1 MNKKNCVLLVLD
13 KKFLESSVQK
23 LNFEVVDLAAIF
35 MDGGAKTFQVG
46 EKNFPVISFANLYQQ
61 VKNYKNFLWL
71 VDGFTNGI
79 EDFRKVKKFLMTFD
93 ISEKN
98 IINLEVTEKISPAW
112 LANFYHVKENGADF
126 FATGNEFMRD
136 NLNLKFIPHE
146 NGVNLADINQNL
158 QQSYLTAKNIFETVG
173 RGKIKFVL
181 IGLSPDLFF
190 AEESEEVFDF
200 NYLPIL
206 SKNDGQADLNFDG
219 TRKNLAFFSKT
230 ISTWEE
236 KNFPENTAEKNVAIL
251 HEYIKLCRENG
262 AEPVGV
268 IFPVAPAMK
277 KTFDQNTL
285 KKFLQIIYNFAN
297 TENFICVDLLD
308 VNFDYDCFSSMTKL
322 NSKGQMLANARL
334 SAILYKMNLVAVDG
348 FCSMTYD
355 YLSSL
360 AQFMQKDDYNLLA
373 EKIFAVT
380 AKKIS
385 RKDKIKLG
393 FVIIDSSQWSGDD
406 LYNHFAKDSHFETTI
421 FNCLRADKVRNEL
434 VVKDFWRGVEQF
446 KERGL
451 NIVAVD
457 KPNDEKLPAQ
467 DVLFFLTPYEF
478 VIPKSFRFNKLSLN
492 TLVIHIPY
500 SFSISVRTE
509 AFYNKAMFTIAWKMF
524 LSSKIGLDV
533 YRANNNMGLPRAV
546 FSGYPRMDIFYS
558 RNANFHF
565 DWKMAQPNAKKIIYA
580 PHWSI
585 NSVTKYATFQWN
597 YKFMYEFAKNHPEI
611 SWVVKP
617 HQALF
622 FSSVRA
628 KLFSSTKEYEEY
640 LQMWDD
646 LPNAQ
651 VYTGGYYQGLFATS
665 DGMIHDSG
673 SFIAEYQFV
682 NKPMIFLTRAG
693 EKFNALGEEILKA
706 SYLVDGKNFDAIA
719 ETIQKVFI
727 EGKDDK
733 APLRKDVYMKYL
745 NYPGY
750 TGMLASNFIYKSIAD
765 PLKKEEN

>member
-1 MNKKNCVLLVLD
+1 MDKKNCVLLVLD

-46 EKNFPVISFANLYQQ
+46 EKKFPVISFANLYQQ

-71 VDGFTNGI
+71 VDGT
-79 EDFRKVKKFLMTFD
+79 EDFRRVKNFLMTLD

-98 IINLEVTEKISPAW
+98 IINLEVTKKISPTW
-112 LANFYHVKENGADF
+112 LANFHHVKENGADF
-126 FATGNEFMRD
+126 FATGNEIMRD

-190 AEESEEVFDF
+190 TEESEEIFDF

-206 SKNDGQADLNFDG
+206 SRNNGQVDLNFDG
-219 TRKNLAFFSKT
+219 TRKNLAFSAKA
-230 ISTWEE
+230 ILDWEE
-236 KNFPENTAEKNVAIL
+236 KNFPENANEKNIAIL
-251 HEYIKLCRENG
+251 HEYIRLCRANG

-277 KTFDQNTL
+277 KTFDQDTL

-297 TENFICVDLLD
+297 SENFICVDLFN

-334 SAILYKMNLVAVDG
+334 AMILYKMNLVAAGG
-348 FCSMTYD
+348 FCKMNYEYFRKMSFF
-355 YLSSL
+355 LP
-360 AQFMQKDDYNLLA
+360 KDEYHALMD
-373 EKIFAVT
+373 KIFKVSIQ
-380 AKKIS
+380 KICL
-385 RKDKIKLG
+385 KDKIKVG
-393 FVIIDSSQWSGDD
+393 FVVRGAAEWCGDD
-406 LYNHFAKDSHFETTI
+406 LYNLFASNERFEPSIFLCPQKKDW
-421 FNCLRADKVRNEL
+421 NENE
-434 VVKDFWRGVEQF
+434 VVKKDFLNGVEQF
-446 KERGL
+446 KKRNL
-451 NIVAVD
+451 NVFDMSNPKISVP
-457 KPNDEKLPAQ
+457 KQ
-467 DVLFFLTPYEF
+467 DVIIYLTPYSVTVPRTIRAADQTAE
-478 VIPKSFRFNKLSLN
+478 
-492 TLVIHIPY
+492 TLMVHIPY
-500 SFSISVRTE
+500 AYGVSEFNNANYLIFRT
-509 AFYNKAMFTIAWKMF
+509 AWKVF
-524 LSSKIGLDV
+524 FQSNISLERYQKNSSIG
-533 YRANNNMGLPRAV
+533 MPRGV

-565 DWKMAQPNAKKIIYA
+565 DWKMAQLNAKKIIYA
-580 PHWSI
+580 PHWSMI
-585 NSVTKYATFQWN
+585 PDGYATFQWN
-597 YKFMYEFAKNHPEI
+597 YKFMYEFAKNHPET
-611 SWVVKP
+611 SWVLKP
-617 HQALF
+617 HPLLMSMAIDRKVFPSIQAC
-622 FSSVRA
+622 
-628 KLFSSTKEYEEY
+628 EEY

-651 VYTGGYYQGLFATS
+651 VYTGAYYQGLFATS

-682 NKPMIFLTRAG
+682 NKPMIYLTRAG
-693 EKFNALGEEILKA
+693 EKFNELGQAVLNA
-706 SYLVDGKNFDAIA
+706 SYLVDGKNFDTIA
-719 ETIQKVFI
+719 ETMQKVFI

-750 TGMLASNFIYKSIAD
+750 TGMLASDFIYKSIAD
-765 PLKKEEN
+765 PLIKEA